1 MGTEMKRQIFV
12 TFLTVVLAT
21 TSAYGANEAKDK
33 TEGKRTGILQLT
45 VEDCIKLVLKQN
57 LLLLDARLNP
67 QISNTDISK
76 AKGEFDPFWEGK
88 GSKNRDVRKPA
99 TLFSAD
105 VNQNE
110 QTKFGTGFRQ
120 KLQTGTQW
128 SLQFDNTYYE
138 TNSGFQTLTKRYET
152 GLVISVVQPLLK
164 DFGMEINEMG
174 ITIAANNEKISIE
187 ELKKVLL
194 NQMVA
199 VEKEYWN
206 LVFSIENLEVSKIL
220 LQQAEDLRKLNQAQ
234 VEAGVLA
241 PIEVLEAEASVASRQ
256 EGVLV
261 AENQIRDSQDRLL
274 QITNLAEENWDL
286 VPMPADKAEFAE
298 VELDL
303 NQSISDA
310 LHLRPESKQAGLAL
324 KNADYNIRLAENGWW
339 PSLNAFG
346 DYGLNGLGG
355 RYSDNLDTLGDGSRF
370 YSWTVGAEFS
380 IPLGNRVA
388 NADILKGKLQKYQ
401 AEYNIRRTK
410 LLIEME
416 VREAYR
422 QVMTDKKRI
431 KTTEIA
437 KNLEKRKLEIEEEKY
452 RLGIS
457 TSHDVLEFQADL
469 ATAKQ
474 HFIQAIIDYKKSL
487 AELNRRTARIFQK
500 YRVSIKKFYPG
511 T

>member
-1 MGTEMKRQIFV
+1 MGTDMKKQVFII
-12 TFLTVVLAT
+12 FLTMVLAT
-21 TSAYGANEAKDK
+21 SSAYGVKQEKEKAE
-33 TEGKRTGILQLT
+33 TEPTGTLQLT

-67 QISNTDISK
+67 QISNTEIGK
-76 AKGEFDPFWEGK
+76 AKGEFDPFWEGR
-88 GSKNRDVRKPA
+88 GAKNRDVRKPA
-99 TLFSAD
+99 SLFSAD

-110 QTKFGTGFRQ
+110 EVEFDTGFRQ

-128 SLQFDNTYYE
+128 SLRFDNTYKE
-138 TNSGFQTLTKRYET
+138 TNSGFQTLQKRYET
-152 GLVISVVQPLLK
+152 ELVISVVQPLLK
-164 DFGMEINEMG
+164 DFGMEVNEMG

-187 ELKKVLL
+187 ELKKALL
-194 NQMVA
+194 DQMVI
-199 VEKEYWN
+199 VEKVYWN

-261 AENQIRDSQDRLL
+261 AENQIRDIQDRLL
-274 QITNLAEENWDL
+274 RITNLAEENWVL
-286 VPMPADKAEFAE
+286 IPLPTDKAEFAD

-303 NQSISDA
+303 GNSISDA
-310 LHLRPESKQAGLAL
+310 IQLRPESKQAGLLL
-324 KNADYNIRLAENGWW
+324 KNANHTIRLAENGWW

-355 RYSDNLDTLGDGSRF
+355 RYSDDLDSLGDGSRF
-370 YSWTVGAEFS
+370 YSWTAGAEFS

-388 NADILKGKLQKYQ
+388 NAEILKRKLERYK
-401 AEYNIRRTK
+401 AEYNIRNTK
-410 LLIEME
+410 LQIEME

-422 QVMTDKKRI
+422 QVITDKKRV
-431 KTTEIA
+431 KTTDTA

-469 ATAKQ
+469 AEARRRY
-474 HFIQAIIDYKKSL
+474 ILAIIDYKKSL
-487 AELNRRTARIFQK
+487 AELSRRTGRLLQRYRIT
-500 YRVSIKKFYPG
+500 IKKLYPG
-511 T
+511 I

>member
-1 MGTEMKRQIFV
+1 
-12 TFLTVVLAT
+12 
-21 TSAYGANEAKDK
+21 
-33 TEGKRTGILQLT
+33 
-45 VEDCIKLVLKQN
+45 
-57 LLLLDARLNP
+57 
-67 QISNTDISK
+67 
-76 AKGEFDPFWEGK
+76 
-88 GSKNRDVRKPA
+88 
-99 TLFSAD
+99 
-105 VNQNE
+105 
-110 QTKFGTGFRQ
+110 
-120 KLQTGTQW
+120 
-128 SLQFDNTYYE
+128 
-138 TNSGFQTLTKRYET
+138 
-152 GLVISVVQPLLK
+152 
-164 DFGMEINEMG
+164 
-174 ITIAANNEKISIE
+174 
-187 ELKKVLL
+187 
-194 NQMVA
+194 MVA

-261 AENQIRDSQDRLL
+261 AENQIRDIQDRLL
-274 QITNLAEENWDL
+274 RITNLAEENWDL
-286 VPMPADKAEFAE
+286 VPLPADKAEFAE

-310 LHLRPESKQAGLAL
+310 LHLRPESKQAGLLL

-355 RYSDNLDTLGDGSRF
+355 KYSDDLDTLGDGSRF
-370 YSWTVGAEFS
+370 YSWTLGAEFS

-388 NADILKGKLQKYQ
+388 NADILKRKLQKYQ

-410 LLIEME
+410 LQIEME

-422 QVMTDKKRI
+422 QVVTDKKRI

-457 TSHDVLEFQADL
+457 TSHDVLEFQVDL

-487 AELNRRTARIFQK
+487 AELNRRTARLFQQ